1 MTVIMPTIE
10 KYEVCDY
17 TPKLKGEGYSAMN
30 KEAVQTSLKN
40 RKFTVI
46 KTFEDIHEA
55 RKFIEGTEYIIQ
67 YVFKELPDDV
77 DNG

>member
-30 KEAVQTSLKN
+30 KEAVNSALKN

-46 KTFEDIHEA
+46 ETFTDIHEA

-67 YVFKELPDDV
+67 YVFKELPNDD
-77 DNG
+77 NS

>member
-30 KEAVQTSLKN
+30 KEAVNSALKN

-46 KTFEDIHEA
+46 ETFTDIHEA

-67 YVFKELPDDV
+67 
-77 DNG
+77 

>member
-30 KEAVQTSLKN
+30 KEAVNSALKN

-46 KTFEDIHEA
+46 ETFTDIHEA
-55 RKFIEGTEYIIQ
+55 RNFIEGTEYIIQ
-67 YVFKELPDDV
+67 YVFKELPNDD
-77 DNG
+77 NS

>member
-30 KEAVQTSLKN
+30 KEAVNSALKN

-46 KTFEDIHEA
+46 ETFTAIHEA

-67 YVFKELPDDV
+67 YVFKELPNDD
-77 DNG
+77 NS

>member
-1 MTVIMPTIE
+1 MSIIIPTIE

-30 KEAVQTSLKN
+30 KEAVNSALKN

-46 KTFEDIHEA
+46 ETFTDIHEA

-67 YVFKELPDDV
+67 YVFKELPDD
-77 DNG
+77 DNS

>member
-1 MTVIMPTIE
+1 MTVIIPTIE

-17 TPKLKGEGYSAMN
+17 TPKLKGQSYTAMN
-30 KEAVQTSLKN
+30 KEAVSTALKN
-40 RKFTVI
+40 RKFTVL

-67 YVFKELPDDV
+67 YVFKELPNDD
-77 DNG
+77 NS

>member
-1 MTVIMPTIE
+1 MPTIE

-30 KEAVQTSLKN
+30 KEAVNSALKN

-46 KTFEDIHEA
+46 ETFTDIHEA
-55 RKFIEGTEYIIQ
+55 RNFIEGTEYIIQ
-67 YVFKELPDDV
+67 YVFKELPNDD
-77 DNG
+77 NS

>member
-1 MTVIMPTIE
+1 MEVIIPTIE
-10 KYEVCDY
+10 KYDVCNY
-17 TPKLKGEGYSAMN
+17 TPKLRGESYTMMN
-30 KEAVQTSLKN
+30 KEAVKTALSN

-46 KTFEDIHEA
+46 KSFEDITEA
-55 RKFIEGTEYIIQ
+55 LKFIEGTEYIIQ

>member
-1 MTVIMPTIE
+1 MPTIE

-30 KEAVQTSLKN
+30 KEAVNSALKN

-46 KTFEDIHEA
+46 ETFTDIHEA

-67 YVFKELPDDV
+67 YVFKELPNDD
-77 DNG
+77 NS

>member
-1 MTVIMPTIE
+1 MTVIIPTIE
-10 KYEVCDY
+10 KYEVWDY
-17 TPKLKGEGYSAMN
+17 TPKLRGESYTMMN

-40 RKFTVI
+40 RKFTVL
-46 KTFEDIHEA
+46 KTFEDINEA

>member
-55 RKFIEGTEYIIQ
+55 RKFIEGTEYIVR

>member
-30 KEAVQTSLKN
+30 KEAVNSALKN

-46 KTFEDIHEA
+46 ETFTDIHEA

-67 YVFKELPDDV
+67 YVFKELPDD
-77 DNG
+77 DSN